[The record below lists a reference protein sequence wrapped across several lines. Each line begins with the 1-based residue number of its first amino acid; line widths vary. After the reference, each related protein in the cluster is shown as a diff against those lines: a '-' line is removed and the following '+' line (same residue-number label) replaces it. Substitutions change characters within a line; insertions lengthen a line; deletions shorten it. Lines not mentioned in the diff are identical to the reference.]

1 MEFLKIPKIS
11 TSIAKVILRHSAGP
25 KAELTNFGATLMSLN
40 FPNKFGLLQEVVA
53 GYDDPKYYT
62 QPPYTNFNFCLGA
75 SIGRYAGRIS
85 GGGFELNGNFYE
97 LPTEDGIHLHGG
109 NMGFDK
115 QIWTIVEE
123 HHGDN
128 PYVIF
133 RLLSSDGEG
142 GYPGNLEVEAKYLLT
157 EDSLFVTYSAK
168 TDKETVVNLTNHSYF
183 QLDDT
188 GTVKGKTLFINSE
201 SILKV
206 DERLIP
212 LGSKKNIEFTTYD
225 YRSPLELNFE
235 GHNGLDTAY
244 DITNATI
251 AARLYSEVS
260 GIQLEVETNQP
271 CLVVFTPQKFPKL
284 GLRHESNY
292 GRFPAICFECQNFP
306 DAPNQANFPS
316 ALLRP
321 EETYRNEMRYRF
333 TTP

>member
-25 KAELTNFGATLMSLN
+25 KAELTNFGATLMSLK

-62 QPPYTNFNFCLGA
+62 QSPYTDYNFCLGA

-85 GGGFELNGNFYE
+85 GGGFELNGKFYK
-97 LPTEDGIHLHGG
+97 LPTEEGIHLHGG
-109 NMGFDK
+109 NTGFDK
-115 QIWTIVEE
+115 QLWTIKEE
-123 HHGDN
+123 HHGDH

-142 GYPGNLEVEAKYLLT
+142 GYPGNLEVEAKYRLT

-168 TDKETVVNLTNHSYF
+168 TDKETVVNLTNHAYF

-188 GTVKGKTLFINSE
+188 GSIEGKTLFINSE

-206 DERLIP
+206 DERLLP
-212 LGSKKNIEFTTYD
+212 LGSKKNIEFTPYD
-225 YRSPLELNFE
+225 YKSPSELNFE
-235 GHNGLDTAY
+235 GHYGLDTAY
-244 DITNATI
+244 DIAKATI

-260 GIQLEVETNQP
+260 GIQMEVETNQP
-271 CLVVFTPQKFPKL
+271 CLVVFTPQKFPEI
-284 GLRHESNY
+284 GLRHENNY
-292 GRFPAICFECQNFP
+292 RRFPAICFECQNFP
-306 DAPNQANFPS
+306 DAPNLSNFPS
-316 ALLRP
+316 ALLKP
-321 EETYRNEMRYRF
+321 GELYRNEMRYRF